1 MLCGGFMITL
11 IVRSY
16 PEAIPWNSGVYSAFE
31 EQRTGEVQ
39 LRQYVKLTE
48 ADINDNEMKRY

>member
-1 MLCGGFMITL
+1 MITL